1 MRKVVINTLIFVAG
15 FTTVFSLLGAT
26 ASFLGQY
33 LTYYKTY
40 INVIG
45 GILVIILGLH
55 LTGVFRIG
63 FLEYEKRL
71 QVKGKPLG
79 VIGSFLIGAAF
90 AFGWTPC
97 IGPILS
103 SILVIAA
110 NQNTVKDGV
119 VLLIVYSLGLG
130 IPFLITGI
138 ALNYALS
145 FFKII
150 KRNYRTVELISGVL
164 LILIGLLV
172 ATNQFTR
179 ISAFMARL
187 SGETTAGTVYGQAT
201 ILTAFSAGFLSFISP
216 CVLPLVPA
224 YISYISGV
232 SIDALKG
239 QPEQPVASGSPS

>member
-1 MRKVVINTLIFVAG
+1 MRKVVINTLVFIAG

-33 LTYYKTY
+33 LTYYKTT
-40 INVIG
+40 INMVG
-45 GILVIILGLH
+45 GVLVIILGLH
-55 LTGVFRIG
+55 LAGVFRIG
-63 FLEYEKRL
+63 FLEYEKRF
-71 QVKGKPLG
+71 QMKGKPLG
-79 VIGSFLIGAAF
+79 VIGSYLIGAAF

-103 SILVIAA
+103 SILMIAA
-110 NQNTVKDGV
+110 NQNTIMDGV
-119 VLLIVYSLGLG
+119 FLLVTYSLGLG

-150 KRNYRTVELISGVL
+150 KRNYRTVELISGIL
-164 LILIGLLV
+164 LILIGVLM

-179 ISAFMARL
+179 ISAFMSGL
-187 SGETTAGTVYGQAT
+187 SGETTAEDVYGKAT
-201 ILTAFSAGFLSFISP
+201 IVTAFSAGFLSFISP

-239 QPEQPVASGSPS
+239 DAEQPPNPA